1 MPSPSLV
8 LPSSDPSISEPHHS
22 RSHSSVPLSNISL
35 RSVNSEKPTQPKKV
49 GIFKP
54 KKSAK
59 KSELTEESLEKF
71 NIRNEILDEHRKSA
85 FTYSPYYRGLTDST
99 LFLNRQ
105 KLTAASPGRES
116 NVTSISTS
124 SRSSFGV
131 KMKELGSCFTTSG
144 KEEKVVEVKRKSK
157 GSQRNHTSSSSSLSA
172 STRTRVEL
180 TTLAKE
186 LGLEGEIVSV
196 GFNENDEYF
205 SINGK
210 SLRERDSEPRTQPPS
225 LPPVSPPGLPPPTYP
240 SSQSLLSLVSPP
252 PTPQTYLSSPQSSEP
267 SKSTQPHTHPSPP
280 PVSPPARVLNMP
292 STQSLVPSVSAQLQ
306 VYPSPPPTPLSLS
319 QESPLPQTHPSTPPS
334 MLTLISPPSQKHL
347 STSQQSSIS
356 IVSSPP
362 PPPQAHPSPPQ
373 SSILP
378 VSPSQHT
385 YSPPPPPEAHLSPPS
400 QPLVSSPSSLPA
412 SPLPATQ
419 QSPPQQFLLSPS
431 SSSPIQAQASPPHL
445 AQTSP
450 QLEQPPP
457 SPPPPAQTSPQTL
470 LPPLLPPPQAQT
482 SPANRTTKNEN
493 VYGWADKYRPE
504 SLKDFI
510 CNRNKALELQTLP
523 KADDGCGQFIFEG
536 PPGVGKRTMIRALL
550 REAYGPERVM
560 ARVESKS
567 FHVKGEAVG
576 SIKVTVKTSLQHVEV
591 NLSEVK
597 GYEKHVI
604 VELIQETINR
614 LGKKTLHCNKDNCQV
629 IILNK
634 ADKLSADVLVYIKWQ
649 LERHRGCNKVFF
661 CCIDASKLQPIIPL
675 CTIVQLLP
683 PSNEEIAG
691 VLEFI
696 AKKEEIELPHQLAVK
711 IANNSKNNLRQA
723 IRSFE
728 ATWQASSPLKE
739 DQEILNGWEDDI
751 ANIAKNI
758 VEEQSPKQLYVI
770 RQKLQNL
777 IAHNVCPEFFFKA
790 LVGELKNN
798 VDKEFHTDVD
808 SLYEGYYKNL
818 ARNRHREMMKGHN
831 DPVKKN
837 LHQFT
842 TIEEFIAKFM
852 SCYKIREKERHVT

>member
-8 LPSSDPSISEPHHS
+8 LPSSYPSISEPRHS
-22 RSHSSVPLSNISL
+22 RSHSSVPPSNISL
-35 RSVNSEKPTQPKKV
+35 CSVNSEKPTQPKKV
-49 GIFKP
+49 GIFRP
-54 KKSAK
+54 KKSTK
-59 KSELTEESLEKF
+59 NSELTEESLEKF
-71 NIRNEILDEHRKSA
+71 NIRNESLDEHRKSA

-105 KLTAASPGRES
+105 KFTASSPGRES

-157 GSQRNHTSSSSSLSA
+157 GSQHARTSSSSSLSA
-172 STRTRVEL
+172 LTTRTRVEI
-180 TTLAKE
+180 TTLAQE

-205 SINGK
+205 SIKGK
-210 SLRERDSEPRTQPPS
+210 PLRERDSEPRTQPPS
-225 LPPVSPPGLPPPTYP
+225 SLPPVSPPQSPPGLPPPTYP

-267 SKSTQPHTHPSPP
+267 SVSTQPHTHPSPP

-306 VYPSPPPTPLSLS
+306 VYPSPPPKPLLLS
-319 QESPLPQTHPSTPPS
+319 QVSPLHPSTPPS
-334 MLTLISPPSQKHL
+334 MLTSISHPSQKHL
-347 STSQQSSIS
+347 STSQQSSLS

-362 PPPQAHPSPPQ
+362 PPPQAH
-373 SSILP
+373 
-378 VSPSQHT
+378 
-385 YSPPPPPEAHLSPPS
+385 LSPPS
-400 QPLVSSPSSLPA
+400 PPLVSSPSSLPA

-419 QSPPQQFLLSPS
+419 QSPPQLLLSPS
-431 SSSPIQAQASPPHL
+431 SSPPIQAQASPPHL

-450 QLEQPPP
+450 QLERPPP

-567 FHVKGEAVG
+567 FHLKGEAVG

-649 LERHRGCNKVFF
+649 LERHRGCSKVFF

-675 CTIVQLLP
+675 CTIVKLLP
-683 PSNEEIAG
+683 PSNEEIAE

-696 AKKEEIELPHQLAVK
+696 AKQEEIELPHQLAKK

-728 ATWQASSPLKE
+728 ATWKASSPLKE

-758 VEEQSPKQLYVI
+758 VEEQSPKHTPNKQT
-770 RQKLQNL
+770 
-777 IAHNVCPEFFFKA
+777 

-798 VDKEFHTDVD
+798 VDKEYHEDVD
-808 SLYEGYYKNL
+808 SLYEDYYKNL
-818 ARNRHREMMKGHN
+818 ARNRHGEMVRRHN

-842 TIEEFIAKFM
+842 TIEGNNQ
-852 SCYKIREKERHVT
+852 SY